1 METTRLESVAVEVVA
16 RHRRRDTGSV
26 AEYVVGCVAAVG
38 AAITLAKILMSPG
51 MYTTLWHILERAI
64 PWM

>member
-1 METTRLESVAVEVVA
+1 MDAA
-16 RHRRRDTGSV
+16 DTADNVGRQADEGSV

-38 AAITLAKILMSPG
+38 AAITLARILISPG
-51 MYTTLWHILERAI
+51 MYTTLWHILEKAI